1 MKKLRYLKQTLLNII
16 GAIVLIT
23 TFSCNTSKNVMFKTA
38 EVTTVVKTDSI
49 AYKHRIKPDDRI
61 IINFLNNYDLEK
73 NNLMNTSASDI
84 EQKSFLVNYDGTVTL
99 PIIGRTMLVGLTRL
113 EAAQTLE
120 KLYSKYIINPIIDVS
135 IVNLSVSVLG
145 EVKMPG
151 TYRLDKESTNLVEVL
166 AMAGG
171 ATEFG
176 KVYNVKI
183 IRGNLKSPQII
194 EVDLGESSSLKR
206 TDIIIQD
213 KDIIYVEPMKN
224 KLRSTQFNALSPYL
238 MVLTSLS
245 TIIIALG
252 VLLR

>member
-1 MKKLRYLKQTLLNII
+1 
-16 GAIVLIT
+16 
-23 TFSCNTSKNVMFKTA
+23 MFKTT
-38 EVTTVVKTDSI
+38 EVTTVAKSDSLV
-49 AYKHRIKPDDRI
+49 YKHRIKPDDRI

-73 NNLMNTSASDI
+73 NNLMSTTAADL

-113 EAAQTLE
+113 EAAQRLE
-120 KLYSKYIINPIIDVS
+120 TLYSKYIINPIIDVS

-151 TYRLDKESTNLVEVL
+151 TYKLDKENTNLVEVL

-176 KVYNVKI
+176 KVYKVKI

-194 EVDLGESSSLKR
+194 EVDLGEASSLKR

-224 KLRSTQFNALSPYL
+224 KLRGSAVAVLNPYF
-238 MVLTSLS
+238 
-245 TIIIALG
+245 IIITSISTLIIAFSAIK
-252 VLLR
+252 

>member
-1 MKKLRYLKQTLLNII
+1 
-16 GAIVLIT
+16 
-23 TFSCNTSKNVMFKTA
+23 MFKTT
-38 EVTTVVKTDSI
+38 EVTTVAKTDSI
-49 AYKHRIKPDDRI
+49 VYKHRIKPDDRI

-73 NNLMNTSASDI
+73 NNLMSTTAADL

-113 EAAQTLE
+113 EAAQRLE
-120 KLYSKYIINPIIDVS
+120 TLYSKYIINPIIDVS

-151 TYRLDKESTNLVEVL
+151 TYKLDKENTNLVEVL

-176 KVYNVKI
+176 KVYKVKI

-194 EVDLGESSSLKR
+194 EVDLGEASSLKR

-224 KLRSTQFNALSPYL
+224 KLRGSAVAVLNPYF
-238 MVLTSLS
+238 
-245 TIIIALG
+245 IIITSISTLIIAFSAIK
-252 VLLR
+252 

>member
-1 MKKLRYLKQTLLNII
+1 MKRILPNAVW
-16 GAIVLIT
+16 AIVLII
-23 TFSCNTSKNVMFKTA
+23 TFSCNTSKNIMFKTT
-38 EVTTVVKTDSI
+38 EVITVAKTDSLV
-49 AYKHRIKPDDRI
+49 YKHRIKPDDRI

-73 NNLMNTSASDI
+73 NNLMSTTAADL

-113 EAAQTLE
+113 EAAQRLE
-120 KLYSKYIINPIIDVS
+120 TLYSKYIINPIIDVS

-151 TYRLDKESTNLVEVL
+151 TYKLDKENTNLVEVL

-176 KVYNVKI
+176 KVYKVKI

-194 EVDLGESSSLKR
+194 EVDLGEASSLKR

-224 KLRSTQFNALSPYL
+224 KLRGSAVAVLNPYF
-238 MVLTSLS
+238 
-245 TIIIALG
+245 IIITSISTLIIAFSAIK
-252 VLLR
+252 

>member
-1 MKKLRYLKQTLLNII
+1 
-16 GAIVLIT
+16 
-23 TFSCNTSKNVMFKTA
+23 MFKTT
-38 EVTTVVKTDSI
+38 EVITVAKTDSLV
-49 AYKHRIKPDDRI
+49 YKHRIKPDDRI

-73 NNLMNTSASDI
+73 NNLMSTTAADL

-113 EAAQTLE
+113 EAAQRLE
-120 KLYSKYIINPIIDVS
+120 TLYSKYIINPIIDVS

-151 TYRLDKESTNLVEVL
+151 TYKLDKENTNLVEVL

-176 KVYNVKI
+176 KVYKVKI

-194 EVDLGESSSLKR
+194 EVDLGEASSLKR

-224 KLRSTQFNALSPYL
+224 KLRGSAVAVLNPYF
-238 MVLTSLS
+238 
-245 TIIIALG
+245 IIITSISTLIIAFSAIK
-252 VLLR
+252 

>member
-1 MKKLRYLKQTLLNII
+1 
-16 GAIVLIT
+16 
-23 TFSCNTSKNVMFKTA
+23 MFKTT
-38 EVTTVVKTDSI
+38 EVTTVAKSDSLV
-49 AYKHRIKPDDRI
+49 YKHRIKPDDRI

-73 NNLMNTSASDI
+73 NNLMSTTAADL

-113 EAAQTLE
+113 EAAQRLE
-120 KLYSKYIINPIIDVS
+120 TLYSKYIINPIIDVS

-151 TYRLDKESTNLVEVL
+151 TYKLDKENTNLVEVL

-176 KVYNVKI
+176 KVYKVKI

-194 EVDLGESSSLKR
+194 EVNLGEASSLKR

-224 KLRSTQFNALSPYL
+224 KLRGSAVAVLNPYF
-238 MVLTSLS
+238 
-245 TIIIALG
+245 IIITSISTLIIAFSAIK
-252 VLLR
+252 

>member
-1 MKKLRYLKQTLLNII
+1 MKKLRYLKRILPNAVW
-16 GAIVLIT
+16 AIVLII
-23 TFSCNTSKNVMFKTA
+23 TFSCNTSKNIMFKTT
-38 EVTTVVKTDSI
+38 EVTTVAKTDSLV
-49 AYKHRIKPDDRI
+49 YKHRIKPDDRI

-73 NNLMNTSASDI
+73 NNLMSTTAADL

-113 EAAQTLE
+113 EAAQRLE
-120 KLYSKYIINPIIDVS
+120 TLYSKYIINPIIDVS

-151 TYRLDKESTNLVEVL
+151 TYKLDKENTNLVEVL

-176 KVYNVKI
+176 KVYKVKI

-194 EVDLGESSSLKR
+194 EVDLGEASSLKR

-224 KLRSTQFNALSPYL
+224 KLRGSAVAVLNPYF
-238 MVLTSLS
+238 
-245 TIIIALG
+245 IIITSISTLIIAFSAIK
-252 VLLR
+252 

>member
-1 MKKLRYLKQTLLNII
+1 MKRILPNAVW
-16 GAIVLIT
+16 AIVLII
-23 TFSCNTSKNVMFKTA
+23 TFSCNTSKNIMFKTT
-38 EVTTVVKTDSI
+38 EVTTVAKTDSI
-49 AYKHRIKPDDRI
+49 VYKHRIKPDDRI

-73 NNLMNTSASDI
+73 NNLMSTTAADL

-113 EAAQTLE
+113 EAAQRLE
-120 KLYSKYIINPIIDVS
+120 TLYSKYIINPIIDVS

-151 TYRLDKESTNLVEVL
+151 TYKLDKENTNLVEVL

-176 KVYNVKI
+176 KVYKVKI

-194 EVDLGESSSLKR
+194 EVDLGEASSLKR

-224 KLRSTQFNALSPYL
+224 KLRGSAVAVLNPYF
-238 MVLTSLS
+238 
-245 TIIIALG
+245 IIITSISTLIIAFSAIK
-252 VLLR
+252 

>member
-1 MKKLRYLKQTLLNII
+1 
-16 GAIVLIT
+16 
-23 TFSCNTSKNVMFKTA
+23 MFKTT
-38 EVTTVVKTDSI
+38 EVTTVAKTDSLV
-49 AYKHRIKPDDRI
+49 YKHRIKPDDRI

-73 NNLMNTSASDI
+73 NNLMSTTAADL

-113 EAAQTLE
+113 EAAQRLE
-120 KLYSKYIINPIIDVS
+120 TLYSKYIINPIIDVS

-151 TYRLDKESTNLVEVL
+151 TYKLDKENTNLVEVL

-176 KVYNVKI
+176 KVYKVKI

-194 EVDLGESSSLKR
+194 EVDLGEASSLKR

-224 KLRSTQFNALSPYL
+224 KLRGSAVAVLNPYF
-238 MVLTSLS
+238 
-245 TIIIALG
+245 IIITSISTLIIAFSAIK
-252 VLLR
+252 

>member
-1 MKKLRYLKQTLLNII
+1 
-16 GAIVLIT
+16 
-23 TFSCNTSKNVMFKTA
+23 MFKTS
-38 EVTTVVKTDSI
+38 EVTTAAKKDSLV
-49 AYKHRIKPDDRI
+49 YKHRIKPDDRI
-61 IINFLNNYDLEK
+61 IVNFLNNYDLEK

-145 EVKMPG
+145 EVKAPG
-151 TYRLDKESTNLVEVL
+151 TYRLDKENTNLVEVL

-171 ATEFG
+171 ATEYG
-176 KVYNVKI
+176 KVYCVKI

-194 EVDLGESSSLKR
+194 QVDLSETSSLKQ

-213 KDIIYVEPMKN
+213 KDVIYVEPMKN
-224 KLRSTQFNALSPYL
+224 KLRVTQFNALSPYL

-252 VLLR
+252 VLLK